1 MEDLPKDP
9 KTAEL
14 PQINVAP
21 YSIALNRATDAG
33 AYTYSVG
40 RPQMKTITRLLS
52 IALVSMA
59 TLTGCGGGGGG
70 TVTPAAAAPPVAPPV
85 NRSLSGQWNGHAVTP
100 GSPDRTDDIFCLI
113 AETLEFACE
122 VDVQINKVFVAG
134 AQGTVQ
140 LNGSQVTGTGT
151 LYAAPGTTLPDGS
164 TFAPLTI
171 TGTLSGDSLDLTIDA
186 AGVSISVSTTFN
198 DSIYDRGSALATVA
212 GVYST
217 FDIPHRFGD
226 PASFSVD
233 ANGVIFSQST
243 AGCVS
248 NGQISIIDANFNAYD
263 VTLDVTLC
271 GALNGMYDGLGLTVD
286 ANATDDHFIFSVFT
300 SQSVINGHATK

>member
-1 MEDLPKDP
+1 
-9 KTAEL
+9 
-14 PQINVAP
+14 
-21 YSIALNRATDAG
+21 
-33 AYTYSVG
+33 
-40 RPQMKTITRLLS
+40 MKTFTHLLA
-52 IALVSMA
+52 IAVISFA

-70 TVTPAAAAPPVAPPV
+70 GGTFTPAAAAPPA

-113 AETLEFACE
+113 AETLEFGCE
-122 VDVQINKVFVAG
+122 VDVDGTNAFVAG

-171 TGTLSGDSLDLTIDA
+171 TGTLSGDSLDLTFDV
-186 AGVSISVSTTFN
+186 AGVSISVSTTFVA
-198 DSIYDRGSALATVA
+198 SVYDRGSALATVA
-212 GVYST
+212 GVYPT
-217 FDIPHRFGD
+217 FDIFGD

-271 GALNGMYDGLGLTVD
+271 GALNGMYDGLGLTLD
-286 ANATDDHFIFSVFT
+286 RNATNDNFTFSVFT
-300 SQSVINGHATK
+300 SQSVINGHAIK